1 MADMADR
8 NTIVAAAIKPAGA
21 LPEAV
26 PAQDG
31 DAAGTRFNHFAERV
45 LPTLRQLR
53 AARKIAET
61 LVEDGA
67 APAWRRIG
75 NHALDAI
82 RSIDATLRTTGV
94 YDLSELT
101 ALEGDATRMNAV
113 CCVLDEV
120 GVRLRALA
128 RDLAQQAAQLTVE
141 DGATRLTPL
150 SAVCRCRTICCCT
163 ARASRMPLQLPGK
176 CHTSVPCA
184 AGSMKPLA

>member
-75 NHALDAI
+75 DHALDAI

-120 GVRLRALA
+120 GVWLRALA
-128 RDLAQQAAQLTVE
+128 RDLAQQAAQLTEE
-141 DGATRLTPL
+141 DGATRLTAL
-150 SAVCRCRTICCCT
+150 SAVLN
-163 ARASRMPLQLPGK
+163 APLRFGPDGPD
-176 CHTSVPCA
+176 SA
-184 AGSMKPLA
+184 